1 MMRTGACIF
10 DLDGVIVDTARY
22 HFLAWKKLA
31 DQLGVHFTEE
41 DNERLKGVSRM
52 ASLEI
57 ILELGKIK
65 TDEISKE
72 RYATLKNNWYV
83 DFINKMTPGELLPG
97 SIEFIMELK
106 KASIQVAIGS
116 ASKNTPLI
124 LSRVGI
130 LQLFDAVADGN
141 NVSKAKPNPD
151 VFLKAAEMVN
161 VRPQKCVVFED
172 AIAGV
177 QAALNAGMMCIG
189 IGSPTILTEAHFVV
203 SGLKEMNLEKLLTIE
218 KMQGYEKLL

>member
-1 MMRTGACIF
+1 MMRTAACIF

-57 ILELGKIK
+57 ILELGNIK
-65 TDEISKE
+65 TDEISKVK
-72 RYATLKNNWYV
+72 YATLKNNWYV
-83 DFINKMTPGELLPG
+83 DFINKMTPRELLPG
-97 SIEFIMELK
+97 SIDFIMELK

-141 NVSKAKPNPD
+141 NVSKAKPNPE